1 MSSHLKSSG
10 GLAEEPGLWNQ
21 EVEVLVAQSCPTLC
35 DPMDCGPQTPL
46 SMGFPR
52 HNYWIGCH
60 SPLQGIFPTQGL
72 NLSLLHCKRILEP
85 PGKKTWKQEGLEMQ
99 FSAAS

>member
-1 MSSHLKSSG
+1 M
-10 GLAEEPGLWNQ
+10 EEPGLCNQ
-21 EVEVLVAQSCPTLC
+21 EMEVLVAQSCPILC

-52 HNYWIGCH
+52 QDYWIGFPFP
-60 SPLQGIFPTQGL
+60 SPGDLPNPGTEPEPP
-72 NLSLLHCKRILEP
+72 SLEANSLPSEP

-99 FSAAS
+99 LCDFRQVPRSL